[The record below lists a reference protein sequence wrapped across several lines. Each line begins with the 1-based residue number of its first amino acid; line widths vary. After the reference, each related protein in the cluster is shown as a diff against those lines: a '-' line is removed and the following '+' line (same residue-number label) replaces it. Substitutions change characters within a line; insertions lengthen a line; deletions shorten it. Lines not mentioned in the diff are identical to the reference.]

1 GWRRRRRCAAGAAA
15 QIPDSGVGSARSG
28 IGAAAVTL
36 ISAASARTG
45 RAGGAAGSRGRA
57 ARRTRIV
64 PGGTS
69 EQNVTL
75 IEIMKKL
82 SRFRWADRDESGR
95 TDRERRIAGII
106 IVAVGCAARTAGDR
120 AGDRIMNPVTVHQS

>member
-1 GWRRRRRCAAGAAA
+1 EAEDIDQSRKRRSRLRREHAQALGRRAGWRRRRRCAAGAAA

-28 IGAAAVTL
+28 IGAAACPL

-75 IEIMKKL
+75 IEIVKKL
-82 SRFRWADRDESGR
+82 
-95 TDRERRIAGII
+95 
-106 IVAVGCAARTAGDR
+106 
-120 AGDRIMNPVTVHQS
+120 